1 MKGLPMPTDAVASKT
16 NETSFTSHGTRCA
29 GWLTLPQRPGP
40 HPILVMAHGFGANHT
55 MALERYERHF
65 AAAGIATFAFDY
77 RHLGESEGLP
87 RQQLSLRKHRQDLAA
102 AIDFVRGLAEVDASR
117 VALWGTS
124 LGALHTL
131 RVAADRPDA
140 TAVVVQ
146 CPIVHGPAALR
157 RIGLAPMLRLGPAI
171 AEDAARRVLRCGNR
185 YVPIVGPPGGLA
197 VVTVPGAEEGWG
209 STVDPGGSF
218 DNRVTAASA
227 LEIGFSTAKR
237 AARRI
242 SAPLL
247 VCVSRRETLMDPRH
261 AEDVARCA
269 PRGEA
274 RVYDGGHFDIYHPP
288 LLDEL
293 LADQTAFLTRNL
305 NVNVG

>member
-1 MKGLPMPTDAVASKT
+1 MPTDAVASKT
-16 NETSFTSHGTRCA
+16 FKTSFTSHGTRCA
-29 GWLTLPQRPGP
+29 AWLTLPERPGP
-40 HPILVMAHGFGANHT
+40 HPALVLAHGFGANHT
-55 MALERYERHF
+55 MAVGRYERHF

-87 RQQLSLRKHRQDLAA
+87 RQQLSLRRHRQDLAA
-102 AIDFVRGLAEVDASR
+102 AIDFVRGLAELDATR

-131 RVAADRPDA
+131 RVAADRPDV

-146 CPIVHGPAALR
+146 CPIVHGPATLR
-157 RIGLAPMLRLGPAI
+157 RMGLAPMLRLAPAI
-171 AEDAARRVLRCGNR
+171 AEDVARRAFRRGDR
-185 YVPIVGPPGGLA
+185 YVPIVGPPGALA

-218 DNRVTAASA
+218 DNRVAAASA
-227 LEIGFSTAKR
+227 VEIGFTSAKR

-261 AEDVARCA
+261 AEDVARRA
-269 PRGEA
+269 PRGET

-288 LLDEL
+288 LLNQL
-293 LADQTAFLTRNL
+293 LADQTAFLEQHL
-305 NVNVG
+305 NVNAQ